1 MTFQKV
7 PARGPPS
14 TVTEPSRFT
23 RKQPPPPRSY
33 LTWDAASEVA
43 VTLKDGAST
52 VVGDYWVSVSGGV
65 LMSTA
70 TWPVSGGTLAAAG
83 SAGMAVT
90 PAPARRSP
98 ACTSRPGER
107 PGGRGIGRGIPDG
120 AGQQGTVTAGEYTQG
135 TRSRR
140 TIAGR

>member
-7 PARGPPS
+7 PARGSPS

-23 RKQPPPPRSY
+23 TKQPPPPRSY

-70 TWPVSGGTLAAAG
+70 TWRSAAG
-83 SAGMAVT
+83 PWPPRA
-90 PAPARRSP
+90 APVWRSP
-98 ACTSRPGER
+98 RHQLDAVRRARLDRGTARVDAGLGE
-107 PGGRGIGRGIPDG
+107 GSLDG

-135 TRSRR
+135 ARSRR